1 MGPVTVLYTAFA
13 SIALFTCLLQ
23 LLLAFNKKSDI
34 LTVISAALSFVVFI
48 KYSLIALCSGPLGIA
63 DQHLLFLRCQLIL
76 TIVVTIMMLGVIFHV
91 LRDKRRVSILI
102 HGLILSLFVIIS
114 LILPDNLLF
123 DEGQVVNHHHLS
135 NDGSILLISKGF
147 TWWRAITD
155 MTILLFTYSA
165 SMLLA
170 KKLKMPQNGKIMVMF
185 AGLVTIL
192 CAALFDQLVDLGF
205 INSLYLLPFA
215 IFFLYMI
222 LNFIPFLYL
231 LEEVAENNRISLQE
245 KKFRNLVFDAGVIVV
260 GLNRM
265 GNVEFIN
272 PYYLELTGYQE
283 DEVIGK
289 DWFEF
294 SIPPKES
301 YNVQGAF
308 IEALVSDF
316 HPYYENP
323 ILTKSKVEKMIRWF
337 NVRTRDQNENITG
350 SLSIG
355 VDITKDMLEKQ
366 DIVTKL
372 KAVQDIIDHLKV
384 KGQES

>member
-1 MGPVTVLYTAFA
+1 MGLVTVLYTAFA

-34 LTVISAALSFVVFI
+34 LTVLSATLSFVVFI
-48 KYSLIALCSGPLGIA
+48 RYSLITLCSEPFGIT
-63 DQHLLFLRCQLIL
+63 DQRFLFLRCQLIL
-76 TIVVTIMMLGVIFHV
+76 TIMVMISMLGVIFYV
-91 LRDKRRVSILI
+91 LKDNRRVSILI
-102 HGLILSLFVIIS
+102 HALFLSLFIIIS

-123 DEGQVVNHHHLS
+123 GEGQAVNRHYLS
-135 NDGSILLISKGF
+135 NNEGILLVSKGF

-155 MTILLFTYSA
+155 MTLLLFAFST

-170 KKLKMPQNGKIMVMF
+170 KKLKMPQDIKIIVLF
-185 AGLVTIL
+185 TGLGIIL
-192 CAALFDQLVDLGF
+192 GAAIYDQLVDIGF

-215 IFFLYMI
+215 IFIYYMI
-222 LNFIPFLYL
+222 LNFIPFIFL

-245 KKFRNLVFDAGVIVV
+245 KKFRKLVYEAEVIVV

-265 GNVEFIN
+265 GYVEFIN
-272 PYYLELTGYQE
+272 PYFLKLTGYRE
-283 DEVIGK
+283 DEVIDK

-294 SIPPKES
+294 FIPPKES

-308 IEALVSDF
+308 IEALASDF

-323 ILTKSKVEKMIRWF
+323 ILTESGKQRMIRWF
-337 NVRTRDQNENITG
+337 NIRTMDQNNNITG

-355 VDITKDMLEKQ
+355 VDISEDMREKQ
-366 DIVTKL
+366 DIINKL
-372 KAVQDIIDHLKV
+372 KAAQDTIDQLKV
-384 KGQES
+384 KGQKS